1 MRAPREM
8 YNNKGSNN
16 YGFKRPERFGNGKS
30 TGQITYQ
37 TTYQSDLRS
46 DMGKKIDIQDIVTY
60 IEKNKKFIDAP
71 KNDSLGFMEDD
82 LKDIKIDPMHYNK
95 IGTLENLPTNLSSVF
110 GSVNNLKRLG
120 VIHNVQVPTEID
132 ISFVSSLFA
141 VIIDDFI
148 KMKESEQIEFTE
160 IFIRRIHKE
169 SREKYIEYEYSKLGW
184 ELKEFSNNIKTF
196 TIGKDILRYI
206 ADYLF
211 INIFIIDVEADSL
224 VYVGEKRFIKY
235 KKNIFILKL
244 KDSWFEPVLMSDIRH
259 CEFNSSTIKKLVNSR
274 FLVERLDC
282 DFTNE
287 KEEFNFIVGQDDL
300 ERFLPKIDED
310 EFIEKNNE
318 SDKNVSIANKNTS
331 YSELTK
337 DADLSDDLNG
347 FEEHG
352 DVCVADNIDH
362 LSDDSDDNTDSV
374 DIIVSTVKT
383 GAKDRNILT
392 NKKTVTKS
400 KTIVK
405 HSPIKSLKTSIKSLK
420 PSSPKKTVKAS
431 VPKKSEK
438 SATKE
443 VKQEPKYSEEYIAS
457 KTVVQL
463 KEILKEHNISTT
475 YDRSGKQTA
484 KTRSMLVSDVSTI
497 MT

>member
-1 MRAPREM
+1 MQNTLMRAPREM
-8 YNNKGSNN
+8 YNNKGTNN
-16 YGFKRPERFGNGKS
+16 YGFKRPDRSGNNKS
-30 TGQITYQ
+30 NGQ
-37 TTYQSDLRS
+37 TTYQPAYQTDSRS

-82 LKDIKIDPMHYNK
+82 LKEIKIDPMNYNK
-95 IGTLENLPTNLSSVF
+95 IGTLDNLPTNLSSVF

-120 VIHNVQVPTEID
+120 VIHNVQIPSEMD
-132 ISFVSSLFA
+132 ISFVSSLFS

-169 SREKYIEYEYSKLGW
+169 SRDKYIEYEYSKLGW
-184 ELKEFSNNIKTF
+184 ELKEFANNIKTF

-224 VYVGEKRFIKY
+224 VYVGEKKFIKY

-244 KDSWFEPVLMSDIRH
+244 KNNWFEPVLMSDVRH
-259 CEFNSSTIKKLVNSR
+259 CEFNSSTVKKLVNSR

-310 EFIEKNNE
+310 KITEKNNE
-318 SDKNVSIANKNTS
+318 IDKNVSISN
-331 YSELTK
+331 TK

-347 FEEHG
+347 FEEHS
-352 DVCVADNIDH
+352 DVCAADNIDH
-362 LSDDSDDNTDSV
+362 LSDDSDDNTDSI

-383 GAKDRNILT
+383 SAKDRNIST
-392 NKKTVTKS
+392 NKKTVTKP

-420 PSSPKKTVKAS
+420 QSSPKKTIKAS

-443 VKQEPKYSEEYIAS
+443 VKQEPIYSSEYIAS
-457 KTVVQL
+457 KTVIQL

-475 YDRSGKQTA
+475 YDKSGKQTA
-484 KTRSMLVSDVSTI
+484 KTRSMLVIDVSTI
-497 MT
+497 MK